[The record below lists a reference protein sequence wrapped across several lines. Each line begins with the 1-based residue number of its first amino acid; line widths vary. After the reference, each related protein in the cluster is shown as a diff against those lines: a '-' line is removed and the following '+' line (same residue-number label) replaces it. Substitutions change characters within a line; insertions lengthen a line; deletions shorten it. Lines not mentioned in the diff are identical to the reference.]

1 MTRDE
6 LIESLPSDLRPWGQL
21 WLPVLL
27 RWSETELAN
36 FIANAAGLSWNEAYK
51 TMVDIMTTDEKIAEL
66 RMRKLELE
74 RLNENNAAF
83 INQQRS
89 LFFSLLA
96 QAVKS
101 FG

>member
-1 MTRDE
+1 MTKDE
-6 LIESLPSDLRPWGQL
+6 LIESLPGDLRPWGQL

-36 FIANAAGLSWNEAYK
+36 FIANAAGLSWNEAYRA
-51 TMVDIMTTDEKIAEL
+51 MVDIMTTDEKVAQL
-66 RMRKLELE
+66 KMRKAELE
-74 RLNENNAAF
+74 RLNDNNAAF

-96 QAVKS
+96 QTVKS
-101 FG
+101 LG